1 MKDYMKVKIT
11 KIAYTSAV
19 KLLRSKKFSG
29 NYQKKETPLANYLR
43 QNPYLPR
50 FYASLNF
57 TT

>member
-1 MKDYMKVKIT
+1 MKVKIT

-19 KLLRSKKFSG
+19 KLLRSKKFSE